1 MNICPINVCS
11 TQTNVAKHIQDTLIT
26 SYICK
31 CTVLSRNNL
40 TLRLRFGRGS
50 SAVRLRFVCGSV
62 AVLLRST
69 DKNRKRPQEKIT
81 QLVYDAYR
89 SFPIGNALVMKVITS
104 ESRYISKVRDKCLTH
119 N

>member
-1 MNICPINVCS
+1 MPSADI
-11 TQTNVAKHIQDTLIT
+11 ARLF
-26 SYICK
+26 
-31 CTVLSRNNL
+31 TVLSRNNL

-50 SAVRLRFVCGSV
+50 SAVRLMFGCGAYAVRLRFLCGSV

-81 QLVYDAYR
+81 QFVYDAYR
-89 SFPIGNALVMKVITS
+89 SFPIGNALVIKVITS
-104 ESRYISKVRDKCLTH
+104 ENRYISKVRDKCLTH